1 MPTLLNQDGF
11 KFFFYANEHDPRHIH
26 VMAGGC
32 FAKIELGTFKIVR
45 NTLPSADLRRA
56 LSITKEHNAEFERK
70 WDEFF
75 NR

>member
-26 VMAGGC
+26 VMNAAGH
-32 FAKIELGTFKIVR
+32 AKMELGSQRVVR
-45 NTLPSADLRRA
+45 GNMSPSDLRRA
-56 LSITKEHNAEFERK
+56 LKIAKEHNLEFERK

>member
-26 VMAGGC
+26 VMNANGH
-32 FAKIELGTFKIVR
+32 AKIELGTLRVVR
-45 NTLPSADLRRA
+45 KNISPHDLRRA
-56 LSITKEHNAEFERK
+56 LEIARDHNSEFERK